1 MGLSLKL
8 FGLSSSSTESPT
20 DRIFF
25 FAAFKPKTRATEEMV
40 REQKTI
46 RPEAPKKKHSPVPHP
61 AMNRIRDPG
70 CMRKKLI
77 TISPLKKFR
86 KK

>member
-8 FGLSSSSTESPT
+8 FGLSSSSNESPT
-20 DRIFF
+20 DWIFL

-46 RPEAPKKKHSPVPHP
+46 RPEAPQKKTFP
-61 AMNRIRDPG
+61 
-70 CMRKKLI
+70 
-77 TISPLKKFR
+77 
-86 KK
+86 